1 MDISSLAFFT
11 AVFFGYLMNAITGFA
26 GNVFIMPVGFQ
37 TIGIQQSIAALNVTG
52 LCSCGL
58 VAILAFKHIVW
69 KELAKMTAVMF
80 VFMLGGMWINT
91 VVSIDILQIVFA
103 LFVLGVG
110 LKNLLSKPDDGKVVP
125 EFLLWGVLIVAGL
138 IQGMFVSGGAMA
150 IVYAVNKIK
159 DKDAL
164 RGTMSMMWVFLNS
177 AYTILLAVNGT
188 FTAEII
194 GITLASIPILVVA
207 TFIGNLIVKRIKQES
222 FLKLTYVLLVVIGV
236 FMIVF

>member
-1 MDISSLAFFT
+1 
-11 AVFFGYLMNAITGFA
+11 
-26 GNVFIMPVGFQ
+26 
-37 TIGIQQSIAALNVTG
+37 
-52 LCSCGL
+52 
-58 VAILAFKHIVW
+58 
-69 KELAKMTAVMF
+69 
-80 VFMLGGMWINT
+80 
-91 VVSIDILQIVFA
+91 
-103 LFVLGVG
+103 
-110 LKNLLSKPDDGKVVP
+110 
-125 EFLLWGVLIVAGL
+125 
-138 IQGMFVSGGAMA
+138 MA